1 LNDWESSIKN
11 QNYAGETIMKQYR
24 LVFATLFT
32 LILLTGCV
40 SLPIP
45 VTAPV
50 APTAS
55 FDDPFAYCAAVG
67 TIDAPDS
74 RYTGEQPPPAVIEG
88 IHAAMGAS
96 TDAPD
101 EWYRAG
107 TVWRCADGQ
116 VKACFVGA
124 NLPCEEKANLSEV
137 PNESIVSFC
146 QENPEADA
154 VPAVAS
160 GRATVFSWRCASGT
174 PEIVEQIA
182 QPDEQGF
189 IDHIWYVIE

>member
-1 LNDWESSIKN
+1 
-11 QNYAGETIMKQYR
+11 MKAYR
-24 LVFATLFT
+24 LVFATSCA
-32 LILLTGCV
+32 LIVLAGCI

-45 VTAPV
+45 VTVPV
-50 APTAS
+50 APTAA
-55 FDDPFAYCAAVG
+55 FDDPFAYCVAVG

-74 RYTGEQPPPAVIEG
+74 RYTGEQLPRAVIQG
-88 IHAAMGAS
+88 IRAATGAP

-107 TVWRCADGQ
+107 TVWRCANGQ
-116 VKACFVGA
+116 VKACTVGA
-124 NLPCEEKANLSEV
+124 NLPCEEKADLSEI

-146 QENPEADA
+146 KENPEAEV

-174 PEIVEQIA
+174 PEIVGQIA